1 MSSKK
6 TTNYK
11 LHQWEATDDFLRTEF
26 NENFGT
32 LDTAVRNLLIAG
44 SYTGSGTDTRTINLG
59 FTPRLVFVISE
70 QADIREGAYTYGG
83 IALKGQQCRAV
94 AVVEGVQTAT
104 YAAGRYTTGK
114 VYSLLLKENAL
125 MEKGGRVKVSAA
137 LAKSLQQGD
146 AVRLLLHPGALGV
159 PWLECVPLTEKKGER
174 Q

>member
-44 SYTGSGTDTRTINLG
+44 SYTGSGTDTRTISLG

-70 QADIREGAYTYGG
+70 QADIREGAYTYGEN
-83 IALKGQQCRAV
+83 I
-94 AVVEGVQTAT
+94 
-104 YAAGRYTTGK
+104 AAGNATAAATVEQWMNSPGHRANIMNPDFTHIGVGYIQTNGGYRHYWVQMFTGK
-114 VYSLLLKENAL
+114 
-125 MEKGGRVKVSAA
+125 R
-137 LAKSLQQGD
+137 
-146 AVRLLLHPGALGV
+146 
-159 PWLECVPLTEKKGER
+159 
-174 Q
+174 